1 MNIPQSFLD
10 AQAAAFQDKLITLL
24 ETVAT
29 NDALGGVKLSAGT
42 AVSMHSCNVQYVND
56 KITAEEYGLKI
67 GQDIIVTGSDLPV
80 GAGAFIRYGGITFRV
95 IEAPHYD
102 AYTKLLAVRVD
113 P

>member
-24 ETVAT
+24 ETVST
-29 NDALGGVKLSAGT
+29 NDALGGVTLSAGT
-42 AVSMHSCNVQYVND
+42 AVSMHPCNVQYVND

-67 GQDIIVTGSDLPV
+67 GQDIIVTAAALPI
-80 GAGAFIRYGGITFRV
+80 GKGDFIRYGGITFRV
-95 IEAPHYD
+95 LEAPQYD
-102 AYTKLLAVRVD
+102 AYIKLFAERVD